1 MKEQLLKWIEQMS
14 ARELRLLYIAAMEL
28 MRNK

>member
-14 ARELRLLYIAAMEL
+14 DRELRLLYITAMEL

>member
-14 ARELRLLYIAAMEL
+14 ARELRLLYITAMEI